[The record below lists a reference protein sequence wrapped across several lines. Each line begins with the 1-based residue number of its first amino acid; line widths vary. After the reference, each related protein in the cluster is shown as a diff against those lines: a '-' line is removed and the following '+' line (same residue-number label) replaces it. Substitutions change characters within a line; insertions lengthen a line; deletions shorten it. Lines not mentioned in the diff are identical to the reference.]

1 MRGNNDILSGI
12 FVELSLPGARNLL
25 TNIHITFR
33 MADPCSWTEND
44 RQSKLFRKSK
54 RLRNH
59 IMCFLQGCRIKAWYT
74 GKMCITPCILFVLR
88 TVSERIIRTQY
99 DKTAGNTR
107 ISTRHK
113 RVCGNIESDMFHGA
127 E

>member
-1 MRGNNDILSGI
+1 MRGDHDILSGI
-12 FVELSLPGARNLL
+12 FVELSLPGARYLL

-44 RQSKLFRKSK
+44 RKAELLGKGK

-59 IMCFLQGCRIKAWYT
+59 IMRFLQGCRIKAWYT

-88 TVSERIIRTQY
+88 TVSERIIRTHY
-99 DKTAGNTR
+99 DKTTSNSC

-113 RVCGNIESDMFHGA
+113 RVGSNIESDMFHGA